1 MEGPRRTIAAALL
14 AGVLLL
20 TTSCGATRATATPL
34 AVIPGGQVQGTHNVQ
49 LPGGAV
55 TLPDGFTIGLFA
67 TNLGAARF
75 MAVRPSDGV
84 LFVADA
90 RGRILAL
97 PDANKQGKADRTVVF
112 ASGLRQPSSLAFY
125 GDWVYVGETDRVS
138 RFSAPNDALQAQG
151 AKESV
156 VDLPPL
162 GQHFTRTVGF
172 GPDGKLY
179 VAVGSD
185 CNVCEEADARR
196 AAISVYDAD
205 GSNGRIFASGLRNA
219 VGFAW
224 QPGTNSMWATVN
236 GRDNIGDD
244 TPPDE
249 LRIVGDGSFNGWPYC
264 NNGTTPNP
272 EYPNTN
278 RCANAMPPEVPLQA
292 HSAALGLAF
301 GDQFNAPQA
310 YKDSMYVALH
320 GSWNRSTKT
329 GYKIVRVPFVNGQAG
344 QPEDFAA
351 GWLSD
356 GSGSAWGRPVGVTV
370 GSDGALYISDD
381 TANQIY
387 RIAATG

>member
-1 MEGPRRTIAAALL
+1 MEGPRRTVAALL
-14 AGVLLL
+14 LAGALLL
-20 TTSCGATRATATPL
+20 TASCGESRATATPL
-34 AVIPGGQVQGTHNVQ
+34 AALPSEQAQTTHDVQ

-55 TLPDGFTIGLFA
+55 TLPEGFTIGIYA

-75 MAVRPSDGV
+75 MAVRPSDGM

-97 PDANKQGKADRTVVF
+97 PDADTRGQADRTVVF
-112 ASGLRQPSSLAFY
+112 ASGLRQPSSITFI

-138 RFSAPNDALQAQG
+138 RFSAPNNALQAQG
-151 AKESV
+151 AKELV

-162 GQHFTRTVGF
+162 GQHYTRTVGF

-185 CNVCEEADARR
+185 CNVCEEQDARR

-219 VGFAW
+219 VGFTW
-224 QPGTNSMWATVN
+224 QPGTNIMWATVN

-244 TPPDE
+244 VPPDE
-249 LRIVGDGSFNGWPYC
+249 LRIVRDGSFNGWPYC
-264 NNGTTPNP
+264 SDGTTPNP
-272 EYPNTN
+272 EYRNTM
-278 RCANAMPPEVPLQA
+278 RCANTVPAEVPLQA
-292 HSAALGLAF
+292 HSAALGVTF
-301 GDQFNAPQA
+301 GDQLKASQP

-329 GYKIVRVPFVNGQAG
+329 GYKIVRVPFVDGQAG
-344 QPEDFAA
+344 QPEDFAV
-351 GWLSD
+351 GWLPNA
-356 GSGSAWGRPVGVTV
+356 SGSAWGRPVGVTV
-370 GSDGALYISDD
+370 GSDGALYVSDD
-381 TANQIY
+381 TASQIY

>member
-1 MEGPRRTIAAALL
+1 MNRSRRTATALLL

-20 TTSCGATRATATPL
+20 TASCGENRATATPL
-34 AVIPGGQVQGTHNVQ
+34 TAIPNGQAQTTHDVQ
-49 LPGGAV
+49 LPGGTV

-97 PDANKQGKADRTVVF
+97 PDADARGQADRTVVF
-112 ASGLRQPSSLAFY
+112 ASGLRQPSSIAFS

-138 RFSAPNDALQAQG
+138 RFSAPNNALQAQG
-151 AKESV
+151 AKDSV

-162 GQHFTRTVGF
+162 GEHYTRTVGF

-185 CNVCEEADARR
+185 CNVCEEQDVRR

-205 GSNGRIFASGLRNA
+205 GSNGRVFASGLRNA
-219 VGFAW
+219 VGFTW
-224 QPGTNSMWATVN
+224 QPGTNIMWATVN
-236 GRDNIGDD
+236 GRDNIGDEV
-244 TPPDE
+244 PPDE
-249 LRIVGDGSFNGWPYC
+249 LRIVRNGSFNGWPYC

-272 EYPNTN
+272 EYPNTT
-278 RCANAMPPEVPLQA
+278 RCASAVPSEVPLQA
-292 HSAALGLAF
+292 HSAALGLTF
-301 GDQFNAPQA
+301 GDRFNAPQP
-310 YKDSMYVALH
+310 YKDSVYVAFH
-320 GSWNRSTKT
+320 GSWNRSVKT
-329 GYKIVRVPFVNGQAG
+329 GYKIVRVPFVDGQMG
-344 QPEDFAA
+344 QPQDFAV
-351 GWLSD
+351 GWLPD
-356 GSGSAWGRPVGVTV
+356 PSGSAWGRPVGVTV
-370 GSDGALYISDD
+370 GNDGALYVSDD
-381 TANQIY
+381 TAGQIY